1 MEIIKPVFPLPVF
14 LDKAEENEYADL
26 QKELTTMKS
35 KLNFNDRGI
44 HMILN
49 ENPFESNFLIEHE
62 CSHSLNFINKSVTK
76 FITSLYGENK
86 FDRLMIIE
94 SWMTRTIKGR
104 CAREHCHGDADISGV
119 YYLDTNGKD
128 GNLLFT
134 NPYSNLSCNM
144 LLLDLVDQDMRM
156 PYLENGMISLWP
168 GQLKHRTLVNE
179 TDHERVSVSFNITLG
194 KKGFGI
200 PTISN

>member
-128 GNLLFT
+128 GNLVFT
-134 NPYSNLSCNM
+134 NPNSNLLCNK
-144 LLLDLVDQDMRM
+144 LLYDLVSKDIEL
-156 PYLENGMISLWP
+156 PLENGLIALWP
-168 GQLKHRTLVNE
+168 AQLKHRTEENK
-179 TDHERVSVSFNITLG
+179 TAHERVSVSFNIILG
-194 KKGFGI
+194 KKGFGM
-200 PTISN
+200 PTIPN